1 MRILAEENMPQRVV
15 GLLRAGG
22 HDVEW
27 ARESHRGTP
36 DPGLLELSTRE
47 GRTLITY
54 DADFGVLVNRDNM
67 PAPYGVV
74 FFRIHSDVPEGF
86 KRISSSVP
94 PQSGKAGRRASGRC
108 RYATSRTMPITD

>member
-1 MRILAEENMPQRVV
+1 MRILADENMPQRVV
-15 GLLRAGG
+15 SLLRAGG

-47 GRTLITY
+47 ERTLITH
-54 DADFGVLVNRDNM
+54 DSDFGELVNRDNM

-74 FFRIHSDVPEGF
+74 FFRIHTDVPEVVKEDF
-86 KRISSSVP
+86 IVRTTTVRDSWP
-94 PQSGKAGRRASGRC
+94 PGIWTVQIRHQADNTG
-108 RYATSRTMPITD
+108 